1 MDIALLNVKITLQK
15 NEVVTDAI
23 RNHKNSW
30 IDFYS
35 CYATA
40 GGESKGEADSA
51 GTINDNTDMD
61 FTLRW
66 CRNTANITTDGHRV
80 IFNGEIYNILGID
93 HMNFKKKCVK
103 LRCRKVKR

>member
-15 NEVVTDAI
+15 NEVVTDSI
-23 RNHKNSW
+23 GNHKNSW

-40 GGESKGEADSA
+40 GGESKGEVTSA